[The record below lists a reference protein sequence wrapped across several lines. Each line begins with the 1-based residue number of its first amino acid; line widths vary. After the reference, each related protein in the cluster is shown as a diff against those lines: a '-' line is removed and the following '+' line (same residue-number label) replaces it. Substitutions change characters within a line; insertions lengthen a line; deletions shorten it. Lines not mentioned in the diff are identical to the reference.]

1 MRYLFIQ
8 SVKLTEWIDEW
19 IDVMNLKSSFAI
31 IALILAVFLSGC
43 TEKAEDKGNATATGT
58 ATEGNAMEGSIKIG
72 VLQSLTGDL
81 GSYGG
86 PMSDA
91 MKLAAK
97 QINDN
102 GGLLGKKLELL
113 VEDDQTNN
121 VAAVDAANKLVKVDK
136 VPAIV
141 GDTGSGQSMSI
152 IDITTKNGVLQISSS
167 NTGTEFTTYNDSD
180 LYFRTAPSDTLQ
192 GSAMAKLAKERGYK
206 NVSTVVINNPY
217 GVGFEEVFVK
227 AFEAD
232 GGKVLEKI
240 RYDPSQTVFD
250 SEVQKL
256 AASKPQFIMMVS
268 YPETGSLILRTA
280 YEKGALTG
288 TPWLLS
294 EGLKADNLAELAG
307 KDSSGRYI
315 VAGLQGLAPDE
326 NAGGKAYD
334 AFRKEYKAEYG
345 KEPGIYCTNSYD
357 ALAVVALAIE
367 QGKSATGR
375 AIAENIRSVAN
386 PPGTEVSNLT
396 EALNLIREGKDINYQ
411 GTSGEI
417 TFDEH
422 GDVSGSYTVWTIS
435 ENGSIVQ
442 GEKIAA

>member
-1 MRYLFIQ
+1 MRF
-8 SVKLTEWIDEW
+8 KTH
-19 IDVMNLKSSFAI
+19 FAI
-31 IALILAVFLSGC
+31 LVIILAVFLSGC
-43 TEKAEDKGNATATGT
+43 TEKTNEQTPTEQTPGASNASEQTTA
-58 ATEGNAMEGSIKIG
+58 APAEGSIKIG

-81 GSYGG
+81 GAYGG
-86 PMSDA
+86 PMTDG

-97 QINDN
+97 QINEN

-152 IDITTKNGVLQISSS
+152 IDITTKSGVLQISSS

-192 GSAMAKLAKERGYK
+192 GTAMAKLAKERGYK
-206 NVSTVVINNPY
+206 TVSTIVINNPY

-240 RYDPSQTVFD
+240 RYDPSQTIFD
-250 SEVQKL
+250 SEVQKI
-256 AASKPQFIMMVS
+256 AASNPQFVMMVS

-280 YEKGALTG
+280 YEKGMLTN

-294 EGLKADNLAELAG
+294 EGLKAENLAELTG
-307 KDSSGRYI
+307 KDSAGKYI

-326 NAGGKAYD
+326 NAGGAAYD
-334 AFRKEYKAEYG
+334 AFREQYKAEYG

-367 QGKSATGR
+367 QAKSATGR
-375 AIAENIRSVAN
+375 AIADNIRSVAN
-386 PPGTEVSNLT
+386 PPGVEVSDLK

-411 GTSGEI
+411 GTSGDI
-417 TFDEH
+417 TFDQY
-422 GDVSGSYTVWTIS
+422 GDVSGSYTVWTIAD
-435 ENGSIVQ
+435 NGSIVQ
-442 GEKIAA
+442 GEKIAV

>member
-1 MRYLFIQ
+1 MR
-8 SVKLTEWIDEW
+8 
-19 IDVMNLKSSFAI
+19 LKSHFIILAI
-31 IALILAVFLSGC
+31 ILAVFISGC
-43 TEKAEDKGNATATGT
+43 TEKADDKGGVVTKRATNVSAESG
-58 ATEGNAMEGSIKIG
+58 AAPAEGIINIG

-81 GSYGG
+81 GAYGG
-86 PMSDA
+86 SMSDA

-97 QINDN
+97 QINEN
-102 GGLLGKKLELL
+102 GGLLGKKLMLL

-121 VAAVDAANKLVKVDK
+121 VAAVDAANKLVKVDR
-136 VPAIV
+136 VPVIV

-152 IDITTKNGVLQISSS
+152 IDITTKSGVLQISSS

-192 GSAMAKLAKERGYK
+192 GSAMANLAKERGYK
-206 NVSTVVINNPY
+206 TVSTIVINNPY

-232 GGKVLEKI
+232 GGKVLERI
-240 RYDPSQTVFD
+240 RYDPSQTIFD
-250 SEVQKL
+250 SEVQKV
-256 AASKPQFIMMVS
+256 AASNPEFVMMVS

-280 YEKGALTG
+280 YEKGALTN

-294 EGLKADNLAELAG
+294 EGLKAENLADLAG
-307 KDSSGRYI
+307 KDSRGRYI

-334 AFRKEYKAEYG
+334 AFRILYKAEYG

-367 QGKSATGR
+367 QAKSATGR
-375 AIAENIRSVAN
+375 AIADNIRSVAN
-386 PPGTEVSNLT
+386 PPGIEVSDLK
-396 EALNLIREGKDINYQ
+396 EALSLVRDGKDIDYQ
-411 GTSGEI
+411 GTSGNI
-417 TFDEH
+417 TFDEY
-422 GDVSGSYTVWTIS
+422 GDVSGSYTVWTIAD
-435 ENGSIVQ
+435 NGSIVQ
-442 GEKIAA
+442 GEKIRA

>member
-1 MRYLFIQ
+1 MRLGSYC
-8 SVKLTEWIDEW
+8 
-19 IDVMNLKSSFAI
+19 I
-31 IALILAVFLSGC
+31 ILALILAVLLSGC
-43 TEKAEDKGNATATGT
+43 TEKAEDKEKIV
-58 ATEGNAMEGSIKIG
+58 TEGEAGAANASASAESAAAGEQGSVKIG

-81 GSYGG
+81 GAYGG
-86 PMSDA
+86 PMSDG

-97 QINDN
+97 QINEN

-121 VAAVDAANKLVKVDK
+121 VASVDAANKLVKVDR

-152 IDITTKNGVLQISSS
+152 IDITTGNGVLQISSS
-167 NTGTEFTTYNDSD
+167 NTGTEFTTYKDND

-192 GSAMAKLAKERGYK
+192 GSAMANLAEQRGYK
-206 NVSTVVINNPY
+206 TVSTIVINNPY

-227 AFEAD
+227 AFEAN
-232 GGKVLEKI
+232 GGKILEKI
-240 RYDPSQTVFD
+240 RYDPSQSIFD
-250 SEVQKL
+250 SEVQKI
-256 AASKPQFIMMVS
+256 AASKPDFVMMVS

-288 TPWLLS
+288 TTWLLS
-294 EGLKADNLAELAG
+294 EGLKSDNLAELAG
-307 KDSSGRYI
+307 KNAPGGYI

-334 AFRKEYKAEYG
+334 AFRSLYKAEYG

-357 ALAVVALAIE
+357 ALAVLALAIE
-367 QGKSATGR
+367 QGKTATGR
-375 AIAENIRSVAN
+375 SIADNLRLVAN
-386 PPGTEVSNLT
+386 PPGVEVSDLK

-411 GTSGEI
+411 GTSGDI
-417 TFDEH
+417 IFDEN
-422 GDVSGSYTVWTIS
+422 GDVSGSYTVWTIAQ
-435 ENGSIVQ
+435 NGSIVQ
-442 GEKIAA
+442 GEKVAA

>member
-1 MRYLFIQ
+1 MR
-8 SVKLTEWIDEW
+8 
-19 IDVMNLKSSFAI
+19 LKAYFVILAI
-31 IALILAVFLSGC
+31 ILAVFLSGC
-43 TEKAEDKGNATATGT
+43 TEKASEKTEAASNAGEETTA
-58 ATEGNAMEGSIKIG
+58 APAEGSIKIG

-81 GSYGG
+81 GAYGG
-86 PMSDA
+86 PMSDG

-97 QINDN
+97 QINEN

-152 IDITTKNGVLQISSS
+152 IDITTKSGVLQISSS

-192 GSAMAKLAKERGYK
+192 GTAMARLAKERGYK
-206 NVSTVVINNPY
+206 TVSTIVINNPY

-232 GGKVLEKI
+232 GGKVLERI
-240 RYDPSQTVFD
+240 RYDPSQTIFD
-250 SEVQKL
+250 SEVQKI
-256 AASKPQFIMMVS
+256 AASSPQFVMMVS

-280 YEKGALTG
+280 YEKGTLTN

-294 EGLKADNLAELAG
+294 EGLKAENLAELAG
-307 KDSSGRYI
+307 KDSTGKYI

-326 NAGGKAYD
+326 NAGGAAYD
-334 AFRKEYKAEYG
+334 AFRALYKAEYG

-367 QGKSATGR
+367 QAKSATGR
-375 AIAENIRSVAN
+375 AIADNIRSVAN
-386 PPGTEVSNLT
+386 APGVEVSDLKEAMNLVK
-396 EALNLIREGKDINYQ
+396 EGKDINFQ
-411 GTSGEI
+411 GTSGDI
-417 TFDEH
+417 TLDQY
-422 GDVSGSYTVWTIS
+422 GDVSGSYTVWTIAD
-435 ENGSIVQ
+435 NGSIVQ
-442 GEKIAA
+442 GEKIAV

>member
-1 MRYLFIQ
+1 MRLGSY
-8 SVKLTEWIDEW
+8 
-19 IDVMNLKSSFAI
+19 FAI
-31 IALILAVFLSGC
+31 SALILAVLLSGC
-43 TEKAEDKGNATATGT
+43 TEKADEEKAV
-58 ATEGNAMEGSIKIG
+58 TEGAANADAENAAAAGEGSVKIG
-72 VLQSLTGDL
+72 ALQSLTGDL
-81 GSYGG
+81 GAYGG

-97 QINDN
+97 QINEN

-121 VAAVDAANKLVKVDK
+121 VAAVDAANKLVKVDR
-136 VPAIV
+136 VPVIT

-152 IDITTKNGVLQISSS
+152 IDITTGNGVLQISSS

-192 GSAMAKLAKERGYK
+192 GSAMANLAKERGYK
-206 NVSTVVINNPY
+206 TVSTIVINNPY
-217 GVGFEEVFVK
+217 GVGFEDVFVK
-227 AFEAD
+227 AFEAN

-240 RYDPSQTVFD
+240 RYDPSQSIFD
-250 SEVQKL
+250 SEVQKI
-256 AASKPQFIMMVS
+256 AASKPEFVMMVS

-288 TPWLLS
+288 TTWLLS
-294 EGLKADNLAELAG
+294 EGLKSDNLAELAG
-307 KDSSGRYI
+307 KNATGGYI

-334 AFRKEYKAEYG
+334 TFRSLYKGVYG

-367 QGKSATGR
+367 QAKSATGR
-375 AIAENIRSVAN
+375 SIADNLRSVAN
-386 PPGTEVSNLT
+386 PPGVEVSDLK
-396 EALNLIREGKDINYQ
+396 EALNLVREGKDINYQ
-411 GTSGEI
+411 GTSGNI
-417 TFDEH
+417 TFDEN
-422 GDVSGSYTVWTIS
+422 GDVSGSYTVWTIAQ
-435 ENGSIVQ
+435 NGSTVQ
-442 GEKIAA
+442 GEKVAA

>member
-1 MRYLFIQ
+1 MRLGSCIVI
-8 SVKLTEWIDEW
+8 S
-19 IDVMNLKSSFAI
+19 
-31 IALILAVFLSGC
+31 ALILAVLLSGC
-43 TEKAEDKGNATATGT
+43 TEKAEDKEKAVTEGAEGAANASTESADAA
-58 ATEGNAMEGSIKIG
+58 ATEGSVKIG

-81 GSYGG
+81 GAYGG
-86 PMSDA
+86 PMSDG
-91 MKLAAK
+91 MKIAAR
-97 QINDN
+97 QINEN

-121 VAAVDAANKLVKVDK
+121 VAAVDAANKLVKVDR

-152 IDITTKNGVLQISSS
+152 IDITTGNGVLQISSS
-167 NTGTEFTTYNDSD
+167 NTGTEFTTYKDND

-192 GSAMAKLAKERGYK
+192 GSAMANLAKQRGYK
-206 NVSTVVINNPY
+206 TVSTIVINNPY

-227 AFEAD
+227 AFEAN

-240 RYDPSQTVFD
+240 RYDPSQSIFD
-250 SEVQKL
+250 SEVQKI
-256 AASKPQFIMMVS
+256 AASKPEFVMMVS

-294 EGLKADNLAELAG
+294 EGLKSDNLANLAG
-307 KDSSGRYI
+307 KNATGGYI

-334 AFRKEYKAEYG
+334 AFRALYKAEYG

-367 QGKSATGR
+367 QAKSATGR
-375 AIAENIRSVAN
+375 SIADNLRSVAN
-386 PPGTEVSNLT
+386 PPGVEVSDLK
-396 EALNLIREGKDINYQ
+396 EALNLVREGKDINYQ
-411 GTSGEI
+411 GTSGDI
-417 TFDEH
+417 TFDEN
-422 GDVSGSYTVWTIS
+422 GDVSGSYTVWTIAQ
-435 ENGSIVQ
+435 NGSIVQ
-442 GEKIAA
+442 GEKVAA